1 MSKMSADDFVAAT
14 GPEEN
19 SKPRPLFTLS
29 DRQVQWIMLVG
40 FASVG
45 YALYLRYLA
54 IEFSHVALA
63 CDTGLKTALCTAR
76 STATAIFRHS
86 GFGIVALAGAIL
98 HVIHPSIVLLTI
110 GVAAAGMGIV
120 LYNVNLSGL
129 AVGIMLLA
137 FARPAPARD

>member
-1 MSKMSADDFVAAT
+1 MTSDDTSPDIAPEVLDSAA
-14 GPEEN
+14 
-19 SKPRPLFTLS
+19 KPLFKLS
-29 DRQVQWIMLVG
+29 ERQVQWIMLIG
-40 FASVG
+40 FSSVG

-54 IEFSHVALA
+54 VEFSHVALA

-76 STATAIFRHS
+76 SVATTIFRNS
-86 GFGIVALAGAIL
+86 GFGLTALICAVL
-98 HVIHPSIVLLTI
+98 HLMHPSIVLLTI

-120 LYNVNLSGL
+120 LYNVALSGL